1 VRVLLAVLW
10 KDLLVEWR
18 SRDRVAAMTVFA
30 LLVVVIFQFA
40 APPGASPETRTHLPG
55 LLWLAWVFSAI
66 LGLNRAFALELEND
80 AWAGLALAPA
90 DRGWIYL
97 GKAVAGFA
105 LLLAVQLVS
114 AGAFALG
121 FDVPLGAAA
130 PRLAAVAVLGA
141 FGLTAIGTL
150 LAAVAART
158 RYREVMLPLLLLPLL
173 VPVILGAVRA
183 TAAVLAQQPLPWP
196 PLRLLIVTDAVFLIV
211 SVLCFEYVLDE

>member
-1 VRVLLAVLW
+1 VLLAVLW

-18 SRDRVAAMTVFA
+18 SRDRVAAMAVFA

-40 APPGASPETRTHLPG
+40 APPGASPEERAHLPG
-55 LLWLAWVFSAI
+55 LLWVAWVFSAI

-90 DRGWIYL
+90 DRAWIYL
-97 GKAVAGFA
+97 GKALAGLA
-105 LLLAVQLVS
+105 LLLAVQLLS
-114 AGAFALG
+114 AGAFALA
-121 FDVPLGAAA
+121 FDVRLGAAA
-130 PRLAAVAVLGA
+130 PSLAAVAALGA
-141 FGLTAIGTL
+141 LGLTGIGTL

-183 TAAVLAQQPLPWP
+183 SAAVLAGQPLPWP
-196 PLRLLIVTDAVFLIV
+196 PIRLLIVTDAVFLIV